1 MQRLI
6 ITCVLIV
13 FFVSPCLCKRL
24 LMATSN
30 TYNVIDYGAKGD
42 GETDDSQAF
51 LSAWKKTCSTDGESS
66 LVIPSKAVFLL
77 KKNVIL
83 KGPCQAKN
91 IQIQLQGKIIVP
103 TQDAWLGDKSPI
115 IWISNVNGLRIDGT
129 GGLIDGLGS
138 SWWSCNCQRP
148 SVLGF
153 NSCNGLIV
161 SSLSI
166 TNSPQAHITINGCEG
181 ATFSNI
187 NIKSPANSPNTDG
200 IDISSSKSILIKDSN
215 IACGDDCI
223 AIIGDSSD
231 INATG
236 IACGPGHGISI
247 GSLGKNNGHDKVEQ
261 VYVYNC
267 SFTNTKNGARI
278 KTVEDGLGY
287 ARNITYEKITLTQA
301 YNPILIDQNYVGVES
316 EGGVEVS
323 GVTFRGFQGT
333 SADDRAITLACGSK
347 GCFDIVLDQVD
358 ITSSRAGKPA
368 ACSSSNAHGT
378 ATSTVPNCDSLSQ

>member
-1 MQRLI
+1 MVQ
-6 ITCVLIV
+6 
-13 FFVSPCLCKRL
+13 
-24 LMATSN
+24 
-30 TYNVIDYGAKGD
+30 
-42 GETDDSQAF
+42 
-51 LSAWKKTCSTDGESS
+51 
-66 LVIPSKAVFLL
+66 
-77 KKNVIL
+77 
-83 KGPCQAKN
+83 
-91 IQIQLQGKIIVP
+91 
-103 TQDAWLGDKSPI
+103 
-115 IWISNVNGLRIDGT
+115 
-129 GGLIDGLGS
+129 
-138 SWWSCNCQRP
+138 
-148 SVLGF
+148 VLGF

-278 KTVEDGLGY
+278 KTVE
-287 ARNITYEKITLTQA
+287 
-301 YNPILIDQNYVGVES
+301 S